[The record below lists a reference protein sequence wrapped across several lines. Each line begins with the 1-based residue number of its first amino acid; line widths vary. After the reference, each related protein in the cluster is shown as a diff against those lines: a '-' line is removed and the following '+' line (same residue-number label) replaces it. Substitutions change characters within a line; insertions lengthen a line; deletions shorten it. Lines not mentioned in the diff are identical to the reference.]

1 MRGSADRIE
10 HPTLEPAVGRPLHAA
25 ELSDRARLA
34 VLLQAAA
41 LLSLLERAAWRLER
55 DFARGHV
62 TSDGVLT
69 GLAARPGRS
78 GRPVAERL
86 VELVGELFEGGTGV
100 AGRGEARRAARALLE
115 RWRGRL
121 VPLSPDEAVTEVLEA
136 APFLSESGF
145 AASRA
150 ALEGVLYREGREI
163 PWRAGRRARSGAMAG
178 EELTPSALVAAGKF
192 ARAARRFATV
202 DARGEAERLDHARA
216 LFGLGRAEAAL
227 AVLEGRCAASEAL
240 RLECQLALGQVGAAR
255 ETLRRFEQGAP
266 SRADRFAAAEGALR
280 VLAHCGERDAA
291 RDWAST
297 LLSGAR
303 GAERFEAQ
311 RRAAQAAYDRG
322 DREALERHVASAREL
337 LADPDSDPRFLE
349 LAALV
354 AFDAEEG
361 PELARIGARRLA
373 TGRRRMGRYEAGRA
387 WNQLGLGRQMAQDLE
402 GAERAFRQAVRL
414 LRRCDG
420 PLGVTLAACNL
431 AEVRLRRGR
440 LDGVE
445 AIVAAATV
453 ANLRSGIRRAQVH
466 DEALWARLEL
476 SRGELEACA
485 ARVERARAAARAL
498 DHLRIVPELDALGAR
513 AHGWLGRE
521 DEAAR
526 CLGSDLEAR
535 LATFELEERPFVL
548 AFAGRRCESIEA
560 AEASPFPALAREL
573 VRGGAPPTEAWTAL
587 DALEPYRRARY
598 VLDAERLAPGST
610 PRAAR
615 AEAAAI
621 FRRVGASRLAELVA
635 HEEERAWRAL
645 KSYCASP
652 AGDPR
657 AVSALLAS
665 VGHPE
670 ATLLVRGARGERVIV
685 EGRADGAGAELIAP
699 SGDGE
704 LVLRAEEVDEPLRAV
719 FALLERDLP
728 GPSAASAPAR
738 SPFVGASPVLAAAV
752 ERLARFGASDL
763 PVLLLGENGTGK
775 ELAAELIHRS
785 SARSGRPWVPVNC
798 AGLPET
804 LIQSHLF
811 GHVRG
816 AFTGADRMH
825 VGFFE
830 RAQGSTLFL
839 DEIGDLPA
847 AVQGNLLRALQEGE
861 ILRLGESV
869 ARKVDVRIVAATNRD
884 LERMVEEGKFREDLY
899 YRLKVATVVLPP
911 LRERGDDVLLLAEH
925 FLGILRGRRAGL
937 RLAPD
942 ARRKLRAHAWP
953 GNVRELRHALEA
965 AAELADGDTIA
976 AAHLELAGAP
986 PEPGRGKYHA
996 TLEEERRRL
1005 VVEAL
1010 RATAGN
1016 KAAAARRLGM
1026 TRQNFSYL
1034 CKKLGVAL
1042 AKGGGCGVGS
1052 GVGETLEL

>member
-10 HPTLEPAVGRPLHAA
+10 HPTLEPAAGRPLRAA
-25 ELSDRARLA
+25 ELSDRARVA

-41 LLSLLERAAWRLER
+41 LLSLLERAAWRLEGE
-55 DFARGHV
+55 FVQGHV
-62 TSDGVLT
+62 APDGALT

-86 VELVGELFEGGTGV
+86 VELVGELFDGGVGV
-100 AGRGEARRAARALLE
+100 AGRGEARRAARGLLE
-115 RWRGRL
+115 RWRSRL
-121 VPLSPDEAVTEVLEA
+121 VPLSPDEAVTQVLDA
-136 APFLSESGF
+136 APFLAEPAF

-150 ALEGVLYREGREI
+150 ALAGVLHREGRAI
-163 PWRAGRRARSGAMAG
+163 RWRAGRRGPIAPAVA
-178 EELTPSALVAAGKF
+178 EESSAAELVAAGRF
-192 ARAARRFATV
+192 ARAVRRFATADV
-202 DARGEAERLDHARA
+202 RGEAERLDHARA

-227 AVLEGRCAASEAL
+227 AVLEGRSAASEAV
-240 RLECQLALGQVGAAR
+240 RLDCHVALGQVGAAR
-255 ETLRRFEQGAP
+255 EALRRFEQSGP
-266 SRADRFAAAEGALR
+266 SRADRFAAADGALR
-280 VLAHCGERDAA
+280 VLAHCREHDAA
-291 RDWAST
+291 RDWASA
-297 LLSGAR
+297 LLPGAR
-303 GAERFEAQ
+303 GDERFAAH

-322 DREALERHVASAREL
+322 DREAVARHLARAGAL
-337 LADPDSDPRFLE
+337 LRDPESDPRYLE
-349 LAALV
+349 VAALF
-354 AFDAEEG
+354 AYDAENG
-361 PELARIGARRLA
+361 PELARLTTRRLA

-387 WNQLGLGRQMAQDLE
+387 WNMLGLGRQMAQDLE

-420 PLGVTLAACNL
+420 PLGVTLAASNL

-440 LDGVE
+440 LEGVE

-453 ANLRSGIRRAQVH
+453 ANLRSGNRRAQIH

-476 SRGELEACA
+476 ARGDLESCA
-485 ARVERARAAARAL
+485 ARVERARAAACAL
-498 DHLRIVPELDALGAR
+498 GYARIVPEIDALGAR
-513 AHGWLGRE
+513 ALGWLGRE
-521 DEAAR
+521 ADAAR
-526 CLGSDLEAR
+526 HLEADLEPR
-535 LATFELEERPFVL
+535 LATFEAEERPFAL
-548 AFAGRRCESIEA
+548 ALAGLRRESVEA

-573 VRGGAPPTEAWTAL
+573 VHGGAPPAEAWTAL
-587 DALEPYRRARY
+587 DALEPFRRARY
-598 VLDAERLAPGST
+598 ALDAERLAPGAT
-610 PRAAR
+610 PRALR
-615 AEAAAI
+615 SEAAAV
-621 FRRVGASRLAELVA
+621 FRRAGAPRLAEMVA

-645 KSYCASP
+645 ASYCARP
-652 AGDPR
+652 AGDPC
-657 AVSALLAS
+657 AAASLLAS

-670 ATLLVRGARGERVIV
+670 ATLLVRGARGERVVV
-685 EGRADGAGAELIAP
+685 EGRAAADGAELIAP
-699 SGDGE
+699 CGDGE
-704 LVLRAEEVDEPLRAV
+704 IVLRADEIDEPLRAV

-728 GPSAASAPAR
+728 GPSCAAVPVR
-738 SPFVGASPVLAAAV
+738 TPFVGESPALAAAV
-752 ERLARFGASDL
+752 DRLVRFAASEL

-775 ELAAELIHRS
+775 ELAAEMVHRAS
-785 SARSGRPWVPVNC
+785 PRAGRPWVPVNC

-869 ARKVDVRIVAATNRD
+869 PRKVDVRIVAATNRD
-884 LERMVEEGKFREDLY
+884 LERMVEAGKFREDLY

-911 LRERGDDVLLLAEH
+911 LRERGDDVLLLADH
-925 FLGILRGRRAGL
+925 FLELLRRKRADL
-937 RLAPD
+937 RLAPE

-965 AAELADGDTIA
+965 AAQLADGGTIA
-976 AAHLELAGAP
+976 PCHLELAGPA
-986 PEPGRGKYHA
+986 PEPCGGRYHA
-996 TLEEERRRL
+996 TLEGERRRL

-1010 RATAGN
+1010 EATAGN

-1034 CKKLGVAL
+1034 CKKLGVAPP
-1042 AKGGGCGVGS
+1042 KTGEREVGP
-1052 GVGETLEL
+1052 EL